1 MANAPPSSA
10 NTRWSYRE
18 LQQQV
23 DRIAHVLRHDLELV
37 SGNRVLL
44 RGANNPLMAAAILA
58 VLKA

>member
-1 MANAPPSSA
+1 M
-10 NTRWSYRE
+10 
-18 LQQQV
+18 
-23 DRIAHVLRHDLELV
+23 LRHDLELV